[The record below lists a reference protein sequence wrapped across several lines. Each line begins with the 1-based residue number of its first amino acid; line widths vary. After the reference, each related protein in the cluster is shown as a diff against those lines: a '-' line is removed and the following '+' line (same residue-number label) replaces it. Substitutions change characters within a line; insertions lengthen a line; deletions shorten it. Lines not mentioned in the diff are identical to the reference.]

1 MSPILTPLRADF
13 ALIESWIEPG
23 SRVLDLGCGDGT
35 LLARLKRER
44 GVTGYGVDIADANVL
59 ASLANGINVIQS
71 DLEAGLNT
79 FGDSSFDTVI
89 LSHTLQAMRHT
100 KRIMQEMA
108 RVGSEAVVSFPNF
121 GFFKNREQVAAGRMP
136 VSDEMPYQWHD
147 TPNVHLCTMAD
158 FDQFC
163 ADLGMTV
170 IDRRA
175 FTDDRELTAG
185 DLNLLGALAV
195 YRFRKQPGA

>member
-1 MSPILTPLRADF
+1 VSAFLPTVRADF
-13 ALIESWIEPG
+13 ALIESWIVPG

-35 LLARLKRER
+35 LLGRLKRER
-44 GVTGYGVDIADANVL
+44 GVSGYGVDIADANVL
-59 ASLANGINVIQS
+59 AALVNGINVIQS

-79 FGDSSFDTVI
+79 FADGSFDTVI
-89 LSHTLQAMRHT
+89 LSHTLQAMRNT

-108 RVGSEAVVSFPNF
+108 RVGREGVVSFPNF
-121 GFFKNREQVAAGRMP
+121 GYEKNRAQVAAGRMP
-136 VSDEMPYQWHD
+136 VSEEMPYQWHD

-170 IDRRA
+170 VDRRA
-175 FTDDRELTAG
+175 FTDNREITSG
-185 DLNLLGALAV
+185 DPNLLGALAV
-195 YRFRKQPGA
+195 YRFRKQ

>member
-1 MSPILTPLRADF
+1 MSAILTLLRADF
-13 ALIESWIEPG
+13 ALIESWIAPG

-44 GVTGYGVDIADANVL
+44 GVSGYGVDIADANVL
-59 ASLANGINVIQS
+59 ASLERGINVIQS
-71 DLEAGLNT
+71 DLEAGLST
-79 FGDSSFDTVI
+79 FGDNSFDTVI

-108 RVGSEAVVSFPNF
+108 RVGREGVVSFPNF
-121 GFFKNREQVAAGRMP
+121 GFVKNRKQVAAGRMP
-136 VSDEMPYQWHD
+136 VSEEMPYQWHD

-163 ADLGMTV
+163 TDLGMAV

-175 FTDDRELTAG
+175 FTDNRELAEG
-185 DLNLLGALAV
+185 DPNLLGALAV
-195 YRFRKQPGA
+195 YRFRKR